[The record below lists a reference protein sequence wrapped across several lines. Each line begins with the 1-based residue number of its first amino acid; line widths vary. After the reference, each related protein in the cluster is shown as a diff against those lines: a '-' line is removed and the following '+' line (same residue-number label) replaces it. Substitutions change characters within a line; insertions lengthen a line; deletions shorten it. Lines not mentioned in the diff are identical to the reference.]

1 MLSVLEESVFPLL
14 KYHLE
19 IWPWKNIPLTEISSE
34 CFLIAFVKFTNL
46 KVVDVVVE
54 LVVED
59 PDAVEAAG

>member
-1 MLSVLEESVFPLL
+1 LL

-19 IWPWKNIPLTEISSE
+19 IWPWKNIPLSEISSE
-34 CFLIAFVKFTNL
+34 RFLIAFVKFTNL